1 MAKPA
6 TIRSAS
12 SRPAR
17 GDIWLIALDP
27 TIGSEI
33 QKTRP
38 CVVVSPP
45 EINDH
50 LRVMLV
56 APLTSGSRPAPFRIA
71 TSVNDQPGLM
81 LLEQIRAV
89 DANRL
94 IRKLGE
100 IDRLTLSSALAVL
113 RALFAE

>member
-1 MAKPA
+1 MVRAP
-6 TIRSAS
+6 RAS
-12 SRPAR
+12 PAR
-17 GDIWLIALDP
+17 GDVWLINLDP

-45 EINDH
+45 EINDN
-50 LRVMLV
+50 LPVMLV

-71 TSVNDQPGLM
+71 TTFDGKAGLM
-81 LLEQIRAV
+81 LLEQVRAV
-89 DANRL
+89 DSRRL
-94 IRKLGE
+94 VKKLGE
-100 IDRLTLSSALAVL
+100 VDRLTLRSALAVL

>member
-1 MAKPA
+1 MAKPV
-6 TIRSAS
+6 R

-17 GDIWLIALDP
+17 GEIWLVSLDP
-27 TIGSEI
+27 TVGTEI

-38 CVVVSPP
+38 CVIVSPP

-56 APLTSGSRPAPFRIA
+56 SPLTSGSRPAPFRIA
-71 TSVNDQPGLM
+71 TQVNNQPGLM

-89 DANRL
+89 DMNRL
-94 IRKLGE
+94 VKKLGAL
-100 IDRLTLSSALAVL
+100 DPLTLKAALAVL
-113 RALFAE
+113 RALFSE

>member
-6 TIRSAS
+6 RT
-12 SRPAR
+12 RPSR
-17 GDIWLIALDP
+17 GDIWLVALDP
-27 TIGSEI
+27 TIGTEI

-38 CVVVSPP
+38 CVIVSPP

-71 TSVNDQPGLM
+71 TQVNGQPGLM

-89 DANRL
+89 DINRL
-94 IRKLGE
+94 IKKTGAL
-100 IDRLTLSSALAVL
+100 DPHTLKASLTVL
-113 RALFAE
+113 RALFSE

>member
-1 MAKPA
+1 MPKPP
-6 TIRSAS
+6 RV
-12 SRPAR
+12 RPAR
-17 GDIWLIALDP
+17 GDIWLVALDP
-27 TIGSEI
+27 TVGTEI

-38 CVVVSPP
+38 CVIISPP

-71 TSVNDQPGLM
+71 TTVNGQPGLM
-81 LLEQIRAV
+81 LLEQIRAI

-94 IRKLGE
+94 VRKLGALDE
-100 IDRLTLSSALAVL
+100 LTLKAALSVL
-113 RALFAE
+113 RALFTE